1 MRRAAS
7 IFGVFFSVWFNAQA
21 FAAPPDAP
29 RSIGSIDFFGLRKV
43 SEAEIR
49 KHLPFKEGDPL
60 MEKQQRAVGAT
71 IAGAAGV
78 AEITLAYV
86 CCTPDQKMMVY
97 VGVAEKPV
105 QAPLPT
111 PPKFTG
117 TARLSEDMIRANDE
131 YGAQVMEAISRGQAS
146 EDRSQGHALAADY
159 PPLRAVQQKFIDYAR
174 DHAALASEVLA
185 TAADARHRAVAAVIL
200 GYAPDKRA
208 AATALSRGVS
218 DPDEG
223 VRNNA
228 TRALGV
234 IAQYSVTHPELGI
247 HIDPE
252 PFVEML
258 NSLIWSDLNKG
269 LMVLAQL
276 TAGREPGLMKL
287 IGTRARP
294 ALIDMCRWK
303 NPGHSF
309 QGCLLL
315 RRVEGLP
322 DFSGVDDRFEVLRKV
337 GAGS

>member
-1 MRRAAS
+1 
-7 IFGVFFSVWFNAQA
+7 
-21 FAAPPDAP
+21 
-29 RSIGSIDFFGLRKV
+29 
-43 SEAEIR
+43 
-49 KHLPFKEGDPL
+49 
-60 MEKQQRAVGAT
+60 
-71 IAGAAGV
+71 
-78 AEITLAYV
+78 LAYI
-86 CCTPDQKMMVY
+86 CCTQEQQVEVY

-105 QAPLPT
+105 RQVRT
-111 PPKFTG
+111 PPVFTG
-117 TARLSEDMIRANDE
+117 KARLPEDMIRADDE
-131 YGAQVMEAISRGQAS
+131 YDKQVREAVSRGQAR
-146 EDRSQGHALAADY
+146 EDDSQGHALAADY
-159 PPLRAVQQKFIDYAR
+159 PPLRAVQQIFIDYAR

-185 TAADARHRAVAAVIL
+185 SSANARHRAVAAVIL

-208 AATALSRGVS
+208 AATALIRGVS
-218 DPDEG
+218 DPDDG

-234 IAQYSVTHPELGI
+234 IATYSVAHPELGI

-258 NSLIWSDLNKG
+258 NSVVWTDRNKG
-269 LMVLAQL
+269 EMVLAQL

-287 IGTRARP
+287 IGKRARP

-322 DFSGVDDRFEVLRKV
+322 DFSGGDDRGEVLRKV
-337 GAGS
+337 GGN